1 MTSKVFKFFLLP
13 ALCAVALL
21 TACNKVDDLTDA
33 IDNAI
38 DDTLYA
44 AQERGGLGKFG
55 CYELVFPVK
64 ITLPSGVTSEF
75 GTYEE
80 IKDSLKN
87 WCKMNPDSIPGGPK
101 KPKHGGHGPKGHG
114 PRGFG
119 LPPLKFVYP
128 ISVITQDGE
137 AVVINNETE
146 LLALRAKCGDA
157 GFDKF
162 GPHGH
167 GKHGLSC
174 FDFVFPINVKF
185 PDGTTAA
192 AADKEALHKI
202 IHDWRKNNPTSKE
215 RPALVFPIS
224 VKLKSDGS
232 TVTVNSKEDLH
243 SLKKSCK
250 G

>member
-1 MTSKVFKFFLLP
+1 MTSKFLKLFLLP
-13 ALCAVALL
+13 ALCATALM
-21 TACNKVDDLTDA
+21 TACNKTDDLSEA

-38 DDTLYA
+38 DDTLYE

-64 ITLPSGVTSEF
+64 ITLPSGTTSEF
-75 GTYEE
+75 DSYEE

-87 WCKMNPDSIPGGPK
+87 WCKMNPDSIPGGPG
-101 KPKHGGHGPKGHG
+101 KPKHGHGKGHGKG

-119 LPPLKFVYP
+119 LGPLKFVYP

-137 AVVINNETE
+137 AVAINNETE
-146 LLALRAKCGDA
+146 LLALRAKCADA
-157 GFDKF
+157 GFGKF

-167 GKHGLSC
+167 GKHGLAC
-174 FDFVFPINVKF
+174 FEFVFPLNVKF
-185 PDGTTAA
+185 PDGTTATA
-192 AADKEALHKI
+192 SDKEAFHKLLRE
-202 IHDWRKNNPTSKE
+202 WRVKNPAVKE
-215 RPALVFPIS
+215 RPTLVFPVN

-232 TVTVNSKEDLH
+232 TKAVNSKEELH
-243 SLKKSCK
+243 SLKKTCK